1 MTYRLKDKELQ
12 KKLDDIS
19 RGEFSQKLNECAKLN
34 GIIGVFEVRFNI
46 CGVYVEERQE
56 YNPKS
61 WNDFPAVTPP
71 EGVWMRCEW
80 LPSAKR
86 EDCADVVPIVARYVA
101 DGNSNEMIWLD
112 YEGREVDVDRY
123 RPWED

>member
-19 RGEFSQKLNECAKLN
+19 RGEFSQKLNEGAKLN
-34 GIIGVFEVRFNI
+34 GILGVFEVRFNI

-61 WNDFPAVTPP
+61 WNDFPSVTPP
-71 EGVWMRCEW
+71 EGVWMRCE
-80 LPSAKR
+80 SDSDGDEIFRFGACFSC
-86 EDCADVVPIVARYVA
+86 CADSFGEWR
-101 DGNSNEMIWLD
+101 DS
-112 YEGREVDVDRY
+112 EGACVHVDRF

>member
-19 RGEFSQKLNECAKLN
+19 RGEFSQKLNEGAKLN
-34 GIIGVFEVRFNI
+34 GILGVFEVRFNI
-46 CGVYVEERQE
+46 CGVYVEERRE

-71 EGVWMRCEW
+71 YDVLMRCE
-80 LPSAKR
+80 
-86 EDCADVVPIVARYVA
+86 EDTENGTEHLCMKFVRDQ
-101 DGNSNEMIWLD
+101 DGGHWTDENGMGVWSCT
-112 YEGREVDVDRY
+112 RF